1 METGRHEMSNLVSP
15 LFFAMN
21 QGSDP
26 SPAVE
31 NGCLQ
36 ATLQPRHITMVSL
49 GGTIGAGL
57 FIGIA
62 EPLATVGPL
71 GTMLAYAVAGLLML
85 CTMMCLG
92 ELTTSF
98 PHAGSFQHYAKQ
110 FFPNP
115 LLSYV
120 VGWLYWL
127 SWVFSLSA
135 GLIAAGIISH
145 DLLPAVPV
153 WVWCGGYL
161 VVLTLLNAMSARAF
175 GECEYW
181 LAGIKVFAILLF
193 IVCGVWLIADRMT
206 SSNWMPSLEVNGEYF
221 PNGFFAVVQC
231 MTIVVYSFQGAEL
244 VGNVASEGEHPE
256 RILPKVI
263 HGIGIRIILFY
274 VLSVGILAILRP
286 TGYSNVGDTGPFV
299 DVFRMVGIPGA
310 DLFMKLVIL
319 SASLSAANSAIFA
332 CSRMLWSMSI
342 EGMAPKWLRKIS
354 PHGVPMRAMLL
365 ASGLALVCMLSKSIN
380 AQRLFLFLI
389 ASTAQVGCLAWI
401 VICACQLKYRH
412 LVNSGKLPRLAHTYR
427 VTGSPWIGMISIIAN
442 IAVILGSWF
451 GQDGLTMFVAEV
463 VLTSAILLS
472 YRLFYHRGGAHEY

>member
-1 METGRHEMSNLVSP
+1 
-15 LFFAMN
+15 
-21 QGSDP
+21 
-26 SPAVE
+26 
-31 NGCLQ
+31 
-36 ATLQPRHITMVSL
+36 MVSL

-71 GTMLAYAVAGLLML
+71 GTMLAYAAAGLLML

-98 PHAGSFQHYAKQ
+98 PHAGSFQHYAKE

-115 LLSYV
+115 LLSYL

-135 GLIAAGIISH
+135 GLIAAGIIAH
-145 DLLPAVPV
+145 DLIPKVPV
-153 WVWCGGYL
+153 WMWCGGFL
-161 VVLTLLNAMSARAF
+161 LTLTLLNAMSARAF

-193 IVCGVWLIADRMT
+193 IVCGFYLIADRVT
-206 SSNWMPSLEVNGEYF
+206 STNWVPTLEVNGSYF

-244 VGNVASEGEHPE
+244 VGNIASEGEHPE
-256 RILPKVI
+256 KILPKVI

-274 VLSVGILAILRP
+274 VLSVGILAVLRP
-286 TGYSNVGDTGPFV
+286 SGYENVGDTGPFV
-299 DVFRMVGIPGA
+299 EVFRTVGLPGA
-310 DLFMKLVIL
+310 ELFMKMVIL
-319 SASLSAANSAIFA
+319 SASLSAANSAVFA
-332 CSRMLWSMSI
+332 CSRMLWSMSN
-342 EGMAPKWLRKIS
+342 EGMAPKFFRKIS
-354 PHGVPMRAMLL
+354 RRGVPMRAMLL
-365 ASGLALVCMLSKSIN
+365 ASGLSLVCMLTKSVD

-401 VICACQLKYRH
+401 VICACQIKYRS
-412 LVNSGKLPRLAHTYR
+412 LVDRGEMPRLPHTCR
-427 VTGSPWIGMISIIAN
+427 VAGSPWVGTVAIVAN
-442 IAVILGSWF
+442 VAVIFGSWF
-451 GQDGLTMFVAEV
+451 GQDGFMMFLAET
-463 VLTSAILLS
+463 VLTVAILIS
-472 YRLFYHRGGAHEY
+472 YRLFYLRGGAHER